1 MLRNRVGQYV
11 EGDAE
16 DALVEFVVEDTLV
29 ELVADILVEL
39 LEEILVELVENIP
52 FELVKDA
59 LFEHPVEDD
68 HVELL
73 VKDVPAMNNARK
85 VVIQRARKEDV

>member
-1 MLRNRVGQYV
+1 MGKLVQEVLGEIVEIVVEVVVVEVHMYLLKMVRNIMGQNV

-39 LEEILVELVENIP
+39 AEDILLELVENI
-52 FELVKDA
+52 F
-59 LFEHPVEDD
+59 
-68 HVELL
+68 
-73 VKDVPAMNNARK
+73 
-85 VVIQRARKEDV
+85 